1 MPDFPRLPCILV
13 CVAGWKLCKW
23 KITFCPDPLRCTVL
37 TEQRAGGEVRC
48 QMAFEEQVA
57 LGAYIAVI
65 IKWSSLQV
73 YQMEHVVCCIRA
85 HF

>member
-1 MPDFPRLPCILV
+1 
-13 CVAGWKLCKW
+13 
-23 KITFCPDPLRCTVL
+23 
-37 TEQRAGGEVRC
+37 
-48 QMAFEEQVA
+48 MALEEQVA